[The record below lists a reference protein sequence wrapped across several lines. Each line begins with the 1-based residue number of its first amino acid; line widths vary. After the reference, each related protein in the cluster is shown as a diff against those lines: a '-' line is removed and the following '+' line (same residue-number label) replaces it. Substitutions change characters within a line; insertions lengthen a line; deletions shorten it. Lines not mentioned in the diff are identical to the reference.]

1 MISNLAY
8 VHPDAI
14 IGKDVTIEPFAYID
28 KNVVIGDGTWVGPN
42 ATVLYGA
49 RIGKE
54 CRIFPSAVVS
64 GIPQDLKFKGEDSV
78 TIIGDRTSI
87 REGATVH

>member
-28 KNVVIGDGTWVGPN
+28 KTLQNFNGFRRSN
-42 ATVLYGA
+42 
-49 RIGKE
+49 R
-54 CRIFPSAVVS
+54 
-64 GIPQDLKFKGEDSV
+64 DS
-78 TIIGDRTSI
+78 RAMPKNSP
-87 REGATVH
+87 RKH